1 MYLLQEMTANL
12 RRNCREILYIF
23 QFMYKTSFHFEH
35 PPSHLW
41 AKEYHIASNNTKYPH
56 VFLSWKSSEVY
67 LSINYEIKQWPL
79 QKVGK
84 GEERVV
90 LFGGWG
96 WGGWLEF
103 STPCSW
109 QVFIFPRHVTSSE
122 DTETMISRLY
132 SSKCIADK
140 FLKLDFIHVSSI
152 WQIKV
157 EILRLI
163 LMKTPKS
170 LVLQMGVRKSVMQ
183 FVWLCITN
191 NMQ

>member
-1 MYLLQEMTANL
+1 MWILILMYLLQEMTANL

-41 AKEYHIASNNTKYPH
+41 AKEYNIASNNTKYPH

-67 LSINYEIKQWPL
+67 LSINYEITQWPL

-84 GEERVV
+84 GWKRVV

-122 DTETMISRLY
+122 DIETMISRLY
-132 SSKCIADK
+132 SSKMYCR
-140 FLKLDFIHVSSI
+140 
-152 WQIKV
+152 QIF
-157 EILRLI
+157 ETGLHTRLI
-163 LMKTPKS
+163 NL
-170 LVLQMGVRKSVMQ
+170 
-183 FVWLCITN
+183 TN
-191 NMQ
+191 KGGNFETDSHENS